1 MSHCVRCF
9 DGPRKTLIKTKEQPG
24 FPGLFTDLNEH
35 EVQALGLAALGTATV
50 YQGSCPESWLRSRVA
65 KIVCANPWLAGHLCS
80 NPSTGK
86 IALFVCE
93 EIDYQ
98 GFLDVK
104 AVANQLHD
112 VLGRQTASAWVKSG
126 PDSANRH
133 EPICKIMAL
142 TATGHWGL
150 LISMSHAVA
159 DGHTFYTIH
168 NMLDKDAEV
177 WAMERKRVRFNP
189 LRCLTDAPLHG
200 KWLFWILQQ
209 HIVNPMKNCISK
221 RAVGNRSALVFRVR
235 YVRDEWLQEE
245 KRAFT
250 ACPGAPF
257 VSSQDLLAS
266 WFFQATKPACGA
278 IVYNMRDHTEGL
290 AARHA
295 GSYTTLL
302 MFYPEEYK
310 SAANIRRA
318 ISSKS
323 PACTLEGLRQRPG
336 WGGRCGLVTSFHNL
350 CRAVRLDGCN
360 QLTHLPSGAD
370 TSEADI
376 LPPIAAIFRPLPKK
390 LAMWTITEEELPSGP
405 LGDTV
410 FGANEANLIR

>member
-1 MSHCVRCF
+1 MSHCIRCF

-86 IALFVCE
+86 IALFVDE

-150 LISMSHAVA
+150 LISMS
-159 DGHTFYTIH
+159 
-168 NMLDKDAEV
+168 
-177 WAMERKRVRFNP
+177 
-189 LRCLTDAPLHG
+189 
-200 KWLFWILQQ
+200 
-209 HIVNPMKNCISK
+209 
-221 RAVGNRSALVFRVR
+221 RS
-235 YVRDEWLQEE
+235 
-245 KRAFT
+245 
-250 ACPGAPF
+250 G
-257 VSSQDLLAS
+257 
-266 WFFQATKPACGA
+266 
-278 IVYNMRDHTEGL
+278 
-290 AARHA
+290 
-295 GSYTTLL
+295 
-302 MFYPEEYK
+302 
-310 SAANIRRA
+310 
-318 ISSKS
+318 
-323 PACTLEGLRQRPG
+323 
-336 WGGRCGLVTSFHNL
+336 
-350 CRAVRLDGCN
+350 
-360 QLTHLPSGAD
+360 
-370 TSEADI
+370 
-376 LPPIAAIFRPLPKK
+376 
-390 LAMWTITEEELPSGP
+390 
-405 LGDTV
+405 
-410 FGANEANLIR
+410 